1 MHKSTTDTEV
11 SSFIEFFRMGVKVKS
26 DPEEEAQPDILAV
39 VVLLMSFL
47 GDPLLPGHLS
57 LPAMVIQEL

>member
-1 MHKSTTDTEV
+1 
-11 SSFIEFFRMGVKVKS
+11 MGVKVKS